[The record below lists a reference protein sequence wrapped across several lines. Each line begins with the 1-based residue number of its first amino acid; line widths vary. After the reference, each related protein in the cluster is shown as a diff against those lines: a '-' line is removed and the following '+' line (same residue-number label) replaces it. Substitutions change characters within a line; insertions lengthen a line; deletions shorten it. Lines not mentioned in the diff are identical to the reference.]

1 MAENYLLEHTNKK
14 AAILRD
20 KKQELADLDA
30 DMEDFMNVATD
41 GNYNLKLLNDAFEGK
56 AAENEEIE
64 LVNEMGEMKIKT
76 RTKRPPKPEQPAS
89 KAKKIV
95 EKAKAT
101 EERKTKL

>member
-14 AAILRD
+14 AAILKD

-76 RTKRPPKPEQPAS
+76 RTKRPPKPEQPAT

-95 EKAKAT
+95 EKAAA

>member
-14 AAILRD
+14 AAILKD

-41 GNYNLKLLNDAFEGK
+41 GNYNLKILNDAFEGK

-76 RTKRPPKPEQPAS
+76 RTKRPPKPEQPAT
-89 KAKKIV
+89 KA
-95 EKAKAT
+95 
-101 EERKTKL
+101 